1 MISTFRIDP
10 VRDDHDLGVR
20 PMIRP
25 IRILGMAPLAT
36 IVAVLAACANPR
48 ADQAAYAQNA
58 LIGMPEEALLSC
70 AGVPDRSRSAGG
82 REYFTYQVEQI
93 DSYAYPAYGGGFYRP
108 WYGSRFGYRSE
119 EHTSE
124 LQSLMRISYAVF
136 F

>member
-48 ADQAAYAQNA
+48 ADPAAYAQNA
-58 LIGMPEEALLSC
+58 LIGMPEDALLSC
-70 AGVPDRSRSAGG
+70 AGVPDRTARKRVVSGKSVAVGLELGG
-82 REYFTYQVEQI
+82 RRI
-93 DSYAYPAYGGGFYRP
+93 IKKKNKRP
-108 WYGSRFGYRSE
+108 K
-119 EHTSE
+119 TI
-124 LQSLMRISYAVF
+124 RIE
-136 F
+136 